1 MSEEKSGTSQSEKK
15 PKKKKLVEADSRL
28 NKSSLKDLLK
38 GSMAMDEDE
47 EDDLDT
53 DSNMH
58 NALMAI
64 GAGLNSEGML
74 HL

>member
-1 MSEEKSGTSQSEKK
+1 
-15 PKKKKLVEADSRL
+15 
-28 NKSSLKDLLK
+28 
-38 GSMAMDEDE
+38 MDEDE

-74 HL
+74 LLLLFCYILLLPFC

>member
-1 MSEEKSGTSQSEKK
+1 M
-15 PKKKKLVEADSRL
+15 EADSRL